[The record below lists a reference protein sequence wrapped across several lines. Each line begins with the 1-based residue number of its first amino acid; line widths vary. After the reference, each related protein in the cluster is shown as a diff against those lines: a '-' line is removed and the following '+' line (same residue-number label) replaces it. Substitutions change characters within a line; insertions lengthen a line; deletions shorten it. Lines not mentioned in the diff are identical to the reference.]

1 MRGPTLPSTPMKTY
15 SPISINLRDKL
26 EVLSLEILFHS
37 PLTPTLCL
45 DFPFSFS
52 FFKFGY
58 MAHIAPCV
66 HLLFGS
72 VFTSKQFI
80 SF

>member
-15 SPISINLRDKL
+15 GPISINLRDKQ

-37 PLTPTLCL
+37 PLTLTLCL

-66 HLLFGS
+66 YLLFGS